1 MLSTLSSFQRQL
13 SSIMETLVQ
22 TAVLEISRLVD
33 VECEVLLSEL
43 TRRNTPSSSEDTG
56 HTLTHS
62 STCVKRYLRFC
73 FGIND
78 AGNCLFF
85 RRNMYAIIPVK
96 SLDTSLL

>member
-1 MLSTLSSFQRQL
+1 
-13 SSIMETLVQ
+13 METLVQ

-56 HTLTHS
+56 HSLTLTHS

-78 AGNCLFF
+78 AGYCIFF
-85 RRNMYAIIPVK
+85 KRHMYAIIPVK